1 MIQNRIIGR
10 FYCIDQKID
19 TLELIESV
27 CFNTVILDLRAV
39 NDSAITHII
48 LDEETALTLSNCLK
62 KWSLRGEQ

>member
-39 NDSAITHII
+39 NDSAITHM
-48 LDEETALTLSNCLK
+48 
-62 KWSLRGEQ
+62 